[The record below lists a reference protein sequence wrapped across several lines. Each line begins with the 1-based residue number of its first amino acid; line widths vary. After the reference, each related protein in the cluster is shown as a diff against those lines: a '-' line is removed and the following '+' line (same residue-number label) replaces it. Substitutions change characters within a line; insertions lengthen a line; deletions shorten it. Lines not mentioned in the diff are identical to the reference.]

1 MDKFDLIGEAVLS
14 AVLAGAF
21 AFECAWLYFSGKMGF
36 IVFLPLAWMFG
47 SWCWSNVKALRK

>member
-21 AFECAWLYFSGKMGF
+21 AFECVRFYFSGKMGF

-47 SWCWSNVKALRK
+47 SWCWNNVKALRK